1 MNIKQHNINDLIF
14 AEYNPRQ
21 LTKDQYKNL
30 KDSIKRFGLVD
41 PIIINKNKERKNT
54 VIGGHQRLKV
64 AKDLNI
70 EKIPCVELDLSIDK
84 EKELNIRLNKN
95 IGEWDWDAL
104 TNYFDI
110 DELLDWGFTNDELQF
125 YDEPIEEIIAENID
139 KDIGDIKILNLYAGI
154 GGNRKLW
161 GDLDITAVEHNP
173 EIAKVYQD
181 YFPNDKIIIGDAHD
195 YLQKHFME
203 YDFIWSS
210 PPCPTHSRMR
220 KNMLGGKSPIYPDM
234 KLWQEVVFLQG
245 YFKGKWVIEN
255 VITWYEPL
263 ISPTKIGRHY
273 YWSNF
278 EINYD
283 DKETSK
289 EVELFD
295 ENVFNNKKWGY
306 DLSGYH
312 FKSDYNA
319 KKILNNLV
327 HPKTGEAILKQVYKM
342 EKFKALSA

>member
-84 EKELNIRLNKN
+84 EKELNIRLN
-95 IGEWDWDAL
+95 
-104 TNYFDI
+104 
-110 DELLDWGFTNDELQF
+110 Q
-125 YDEPIEEIIAENID
+125 IIAENID